1 MISAV
6 GSGFHVNSVAA
17 SYKAGVPAVD
27 ASLNEGKSQG
37 WNRAIQHQTA
47 LTGGVSPASGKP
59 TAHSPNQS
67 QGPALDVARD
77 QALGRGRYSE
87 QALMTH
93 FLVQASNYAPGPK
106 PTSSLIAERAYRD
119 ARSVIAHTC

>member
-6 GSGFHVNSVAA
+6 HSGFHINSVAV
-17 SYKAGVPAVD
+17 SYKAGVPAMD

-37 WNRAIQHQTA
+37 WNRAIQRQTA
-47 LTGGVSPASGKP
+47 LSGGVSAVSGKP
-59 TAHSPNQS
+59 AAHSTNRSP
-67 QGPALDVARD
+67 GPALDAARD

-87 QALMTH
+87 QALMAH
-93 FLVQASNYAPGPK
+93 FLVQASSYAPGPK

-119 ARSVIAHTC
+119 ARSAIAVTS